1 VSHLLLDVGN
11 AIARWGE
18 YSFDVQ
24 STNPT
29 YVNILLSLEIVIKI
43 TIVQTGYWWSQ
54 ISVNLPSC
62 KIVDVNVFRGTTVVE
77 GQPLCN
83 I

>member
-1 VSHLLLDVGN
+1 MKGNLDKWSFANIEADGAGKLRTIIQVSHLLLDVGN

-43 TIVQTGYWWSQ
+43 TIVQIWLL
-54 ISVNLPSC
+54 VKL
-62 KIVDVNVFRGTTVVE
+62 K
-77 GQPLCN
+77 
-83 I
+83 